1 MGVLLENFIREELY
15 ERLIGRIEATI
26 EEYKINPSI
35 AIKEFNGNFYDLVF
49 NFEKSEV
56 SVNSVLDASSTGTE
70 NLSIDVFLLAIGSN
84 LNCHVNL

>member
-1 MGVLLENFIREELY
+1 MGVLLENFIREELS
-15 ERLIGRIEATI
+15 ERLIGRIEATV
-26 EEYKINPSI
+26 EEAKLNPSI
-35 AIKEFNGNFYDLVF
+35 AFREFNGNVYDLVF

-84 LNCHVNL
+84 LNCYVNL

>member
-15 ERLIGRIEATI
+15 ERLIGRIEATV
-26 EEYKINPSI
+26 EEPSI
-35 AIKEFNGNFYDLVF
+35 AFREFNGNVYDLVF

-70 NLSIDVFLLAIGSN
+70 NLSIDVFLLAIGAI
-84 LNCHVNL
+84 VK